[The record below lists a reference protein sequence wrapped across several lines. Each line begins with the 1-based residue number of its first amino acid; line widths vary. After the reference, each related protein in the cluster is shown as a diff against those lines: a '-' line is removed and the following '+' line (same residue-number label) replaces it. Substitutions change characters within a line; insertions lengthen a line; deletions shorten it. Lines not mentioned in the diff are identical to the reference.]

1 MTGIEKNLRLA
12 AMDRHRKRLF
22 GLWRE
27 RGSIHD
33 SLDVQMGIPKS
44 VARLPIRVWK
54 WNLGIQ
60 RTPKGGKVWGNVE
73 LPDEFLRLADVGI
86 EKQITCILEH
96 FPTWKKFTQA
106 SDYFILAIDPMA
118 INQVNDPGSPA
129 LILSPSGQPQRQT
142 AGTVLGV
149 QSGIFPPADWD
160 GQENLAETIDIT
172 KGCPGT
178 SVSRPYLVIPHQAP
192 MAWSHQIYWRDG
204 CRNEGEHAFEAVNDT
219 RIFVSHLG
227 TNDVHP
233 HYPCPSERQGRQS
246 IESRESSESIE
257 SGQFVG
263 SRELVGACL

>member
-1 MTGIEKNLRLA
+1 MAAGEMMTTYLYIIGSLIAAVIIWRLVVLL
-12 AMDRHRKRLF
+12 H
-22 GLWRE
+22 LWNE
-27 RGSIHD
+27 RRNIWD

-44 VARLPIRVWK
+44 VARLPISVWK
-54 WNLGIQ
+54 WNFGIQ

-73 LPDEFLRLADVGI
+73 MPDEFLSLADVGI
-86 EKQITCILEH
+86 EKQITCILER
-96 FPTWKKFTQA
+96 FPTWKKYTQA

-129 LILSPSGQPQRQT
+129 LILRGSIQT

-219 RIFVSHLG
+219 RIFVSKLG

-233 HYPCPSERQGRQS
+233 HYPCPSERQS
-246 IESRESSESIE
+246 EESEESIKSVE
-257 SGQFVG
+257 S
-263 SRELVGACL
+263 CL